1 MEPTWG
7 RRYTVML
14 PSGHRVIVRRVSLVS
29 LLWSGGFPTELTAA
43 VWRMF
48 QQSADTKPVD
58 DPDQLRKMVGIT
70 EQVIPHV
77 LVQPKIGETT
87 ALEAGADGVLHGTV
101 AIGDIP
107 DLDKQWLLLFGQGLI
122 RTEEERAA
130 TGAEPG
136 PEGFRDEPVRPDA
149 GPGGAAVRAA
159 PVGDGG
165 TAA

>member
-7 RRYTVML
+7 RRYTVVL

-48 QQSADTKPVD
+48 QQAPDAKPVD
-58 DPDQLRKMVGIT
+58 DPDTLRKMVGIT
-70 EQVIPHV
+70 EGVIPHV

-87 ALEAGADGVLHGTV
+87 ALETGADGVLHGTV

-130 TGAEPG
+130 GAEPG
-136 PEGFRDEPVRPDA
+136 PEGFRDEPVRPD
-149 GPGGAAVRAA
+149 PGSSSPAVRAA
-159 PVGDGG
+159 PVGDSGVI
-165 TAA
+165 A